1 MPQKVLFLDRDGTLI
16 LEPADYQVDHIDK
29 LNFYPGVFRW
39 LGRIVQELDYTLVM
53 VTNQDGLGTD
63 SYPEENFWPTHNA
76 MLRALEAEGIT
87 FSEQI
92 IDRTFAADN
101 QPTRKPGTGLV
112 KHYMTGE
119 YDLAN
124 SYVVGDRLTDIKLA
138 ENMGAKGIW
147 IANDPDLGAEELSPV
162 QTGHALSPDAL
173 SPDALSPDA
182 ASPDAAS
189 PDALSPDALSPDA
202 LSPDAPSPDALSPD
216 APSPVQTGHAL
227 SLLSPQE
234 TLQGTIALRTTDWE
248 DIYRLLR
255 LASRTASVRRTTKET
270 DIQIELD
277 LDGTGKTDMDTGLGF
292 FDHMLDQLGRH
303 SGCDLSVKV
312 KGDLHIDEH
321 HTIEDTAIALGEAFG
336 QALGD
341 KLGIERYGF
350 NLVMDESIVDVRL
363 DFGGRQWLVWDCEYR
378 REKVGDMPTEM
389 FHHFFKSFSDG
400 AKCNLAIKAE
410 GNNEHHMI
418 EATFKALAKSI
429 KAAKRRD
436 VDNMRLP
443 STKGIL

>member
-1 MPQKVLFLDRDGTLI
+1 MSQKILFLDRDGTLI
-16 LEPADYQVDHIDK
+16 LEPEDYQVDHIDK

-39 LGRIVQELDYTLVM
+39 LGRIVRELDYALVM
-53 VTNQDGLGTD
+53 VTNQDGLGTK
-63 SYPEENFWPTHNA
+63 SYPEDNFWPTHNA

-87 FSEQI
+87 FREQI

-101 QPTRKPGTGLV
+101 QPTRKPGTKLV
-112 KHYMTGE
+112 EHYLTDA

-124 SYVVGDRLTDIKLA
+124 SYVVGDRLTDIQLA
-138 ENMGAKGIW
+138 KNMGAQGIW
-147 IANDPDLGAEELSPV
+147 IATDPALGADELNAD
-162 QTGHALSPDAL
+162 QL
-173 SPDALSPDA
+173 
-182 ASPDAAS
+182 ASLD
-189 PDALSPDALSPDA
+189 D
-202 LSPDAPSPDALSPD
+202 
-216 APSPVQTGHAL
+216 
-227 SLLSPQE
+227 
-234 TLQGTIALRTTDWE
+234 TIALRTTDWE

-255 LASRTASVRRTTKET
+255 LDSRTAGIHRKTKET
-270 DIQIELD
+270 DIQITLD
-277 LDGTGKTDMDTGLGF
+277 LDGTGKINMDTGLGF

-303 SGCDLSVKV
+303 SGCDLSVAV

-321 HTIEDTAIALGEAFG
+321 HTIEDTAIALGEAFA

-350 NLVMDESIVDVRL
+350 NLVMDESTVDVRL
-363 DFGGRQWLVWDCEYR
+363 DFGGRPWLVWDCNYQ
-378 REKVGDMPTEM
+378 REKIGDMPTEM

-400 AKCNLAIKAE
+400 ARCNLAIKAT
-410 GNNEHHMI
+410 GKNEHHMI

-443 STKGIL
+443 STKGML

>member
-1 MPQKVLFLDRDGTLI
+1 MKKILFLDRDGTLI

-39 LGRIVQELDYTLVM
+39 LGRIVRELDYTLVM
-53 VTNQDGLGTD
+53 VTNQDGLGTE
-63 SYPEENFWPTHNA
+63 SYPEDNFWPTHNA

-87 FSEQI
+87 FSEQV

-101 QPTRKPGTGLV
+101 QPTRKPGTKLV
-112 KHYMTGE
+112 EHYMTGE

-124 SYVVGDRLTDIKLA
+124 SYVVGDRLTDIQLA
-138 ENMGAKGIW
+138 KNMGAKGIW
-147 IANDPDLGAEELSPV
+147 IATDPELGAEEL
-162 QTGHALSPDAL
+162 DADQL
-173 SPDALSPDA
+173 AGLD
-182 ASPDAAS
+182 
-189 PDALSPDALSPDA
+189 
-202 LSPDAPSPDALSPD
+202 
-216 APSPVQTGHAL
+216 
-227 SLLSPQE
+227 E
-234 TLQGTIALRTTDWE
+234 TIALRTTDWE
-248 DIYRLLR
+248 DIYHLLR
-255 LASRTASVRRTTKET
+255 LASRTAMVHRKTKET
-270 DIQIELD
+270 DIRIDLD
-277 LDGTGKTDMDTGLGF
+277 LDGTGKTKMETGLGF

-312 KGDLHIDEH
+312 VGDLHIDEH

-350 NLVMDESIVDVRL
+350 NLVMDESTVDVRL
-363 DFGGRQWLVWDCEYR
+363 DFGGRPWLVWDCTYK
-378 REKVGDMPTEM
+378 REKIGDMPTEM

-400 AKCNLAIKAE
+400 AKCNLAIKAA
-410 GNNEHHMI
+410 GQNEHHMI

-443 STKGIL
+443 STKGML

>member
-1 MPQKVLFLDRDGTLI
+1 
-16 LEPADYQVDHIDK
+16 VDHIDK

-39 LGRIVQELDYTLVM
+39 LGRIVRELDYELVM
-53 VTNQDGLGTD
+53 VTNQDGLGTS

-87 FSEQI
+87 FSEQV

-101 QPTRKPGTGLV
+101 QPTRKPGTKLV
-112 KHYMTGE
+112 EHYMRAD

-124 SYVVGDRLTDIKLA
+124 SYVVGDRLTDIQLA
-138 ENMGAKGIW
+138 KNMGAKGIW
-147 IANDPDLGAEELSPV
+147 IATDPELGAEELDDE
-162 QTGHALSPDAL
+162 QL
-173 SPDALSPDA
+173 
-182 ASPDAAS
+182 ASVD
-189 PDALSPDALSPDA
+189 D
-202 LSPDAPSPDALSPD
+202 
-216 APSPVQTGHAL
+216 
-227 SLLSPQE
+227 
-234 TLQGTIALRTTDWE
+234 TIALRTTDWE

-255 LASRTASVRRTTKET
+255 LASRTATIHRKTKET
-270 DIQIELD
+270 DIKIDLD
-277 LDGTGKTDMDTGLGF
+277 LDGTGKTNMNTGLGF

-303 SGCDLSVKV
+303 SGCDLSVTV
-312 KGDLHIDEH
+312 DGDLHIDEH

-336 QALGD
+336 EALGD

-350 NLVMDESIVDVRL
+350 NLVMDESTVDVRL
-363 DFGGRQWLVWDCEYR
+363 DFGGRPWLVWDCAYK
-378 REKVGDMPTEM
+378 REKIGDMPTEM

-400 AKCNLAIKAE
+400 AKCNLAITTE
-410 GNNEHHMI
+410 GQNEHHMI

-443 STKGIL
+443 STKGML

>member
-1 MPQKVLFLDRDGTLI
+1 MASKILFLDRDGTLI
-16 LEPADYQVDHIDK
+16 LEPEDYQVDHIDK

-39 LGRIVQELDYTLVM
+39 LGRIVRELDYTLVM
-53 VTNQDGLGTD
+53 VTNQDGLGTA

-101 QPTRKPGTGLV
+101 QPTRKPGTKLV
-112 KHYMTGE
+112 EHYITGD

-124 SYVVGDRLTDIKLA
+124 SYVVGDRLTDIQLA
-138 ENMGAKGIW
+138 KNMGTKGIW
-147 IANDPDLGAEELSPV
+147 IATDPELGNEEL
-162 QTGHALSPDAL
+162 
-173 SPDALSPDA
+173 DA
-182 ASPDAAS
+182 AQLAS
-189 PDALSPDALSPDA
+189 LD
-202 LSPDAPSPDALSPD
+202 
-216 APSPVQTGHAL
+216 
-227 SLLSPQE
+227 E
-234 TLQGTIALRTTDWE
+234 TIALRTTDWE
-248 DIYRLLR
+248 AIYRLLR
-255 LASRTASVRRTTKET
+255 LASRTATIHRKTKET
-270 DIQIELD
+270 DIKIDLD
-277 LDGTGKTDMDTGLGF
+277 LDGTGQTKMNTGLGF

-303 SGCDLSVKV
+303 SGCDLNVAV
-312 KGDLHIDEH
+312 DGDLHIDEH

-350 NLVMDESIVDVRL
+350 NLVMDESTVDVRL
-363 DFGGRQWLVWDCEYR
+363 DFGGRPWLVWDCEYR
-378 REKVGDMPTEM
+378 REKIGDMPTEM

-410 GNNEHHMI
+410 GKNEHHMI
-418 EATFKALAKSI
+418 EATFKALAKAI

-443 STKGIL
+443 STKGML